1 VIRYVTERVL
11 LLIPTLLGILIG
23 VFLMLHAAPGD
34 PVEALMDI
42 QTELIPKEQIEQI
55 RRDLGL
61 DRPLYEQYLKYVGR
75 VVRGDLG
82 TSFRT
87 QLPILDDIKL
97 NFMATVHLALGG
109 LAVALLIGLPA
120 GIISAVRRNTI
131 ADYLTLSVA
140 VVGLSAPSFW
150 IGILLLY
157 VFSFRLRWFPILA
170 GGGGDGSLASTMVH
184 LVLPAIV
191 VGASLG
197 ALIARLTRS
206 AMLEALNQDYVRTA
220 RAKGLPGRTVVAKHV
235 LRNAGITLV
244 AAASTMFAYL
254 LTGSVV
260 VEIVFSRKGL
270 GQLMITAIT
279 GRDFPLAQ
287 ALILVFGT
295 VIVVVNLFT
304 DIAMTFLDPRVSY
317 Q

>member
-1 VIRYVTERVL
+1 
-11 LLIPTLLGILIG
+11 
-23 VFLMLHAAPGD
+23 
-34 PVEALMDI
+34 
-42 QTELIPKEQIEQI
+42 
-55 RRDLGL
+55 
-61 DRPLYEQYLKYVGR
+61 
-75 VVRGDLG
+75 
-82 TSFRT
+82 
-87 QLPILDDIKL
+87 
-97 NFMATVHLALGG
+97 VHLALAGVV
-109 LAVALLIGLPA
+109 VALLIGLPA
-120 GIISAVRRNTI
+120 GIISAVRRNTA

-140 VVGLSAPSFW
+140 VIGLSAPSFW

-157 VFSFRLRWFPILA
+157 VFSFRLRWFPIL
-170 GGGGDGSLASTMVH
+170 GGGDGTLASTMVH
-184 LVLPAIV
+184 LVLPAVV

-220 RAKGLPGRTVVAKHV
+220 RAKGLPGRLVVIRHV

-304 DIAMTFLDPRVSY
+304 DIAMSFLDPRVSY

>member
-1 VIRYVTERVL
+1 MTRYVTERVV
-11 LLIPTLLGILIG
+11 LLIPTLLGILLG

-34 PVEALMDI
+34 PVEALVDI
-42 QTELIPKEQIEQI
+42 QSELIPKDQLEVI
-55 RRDLGL
+55 RKDLGL
-61 DRPLYEQYLKYVGR
+61 DRPLHEQYLRYVGR
-75 VVRGDLG
+75 VIRGDLG

-87 QLPILDDIKL
+87 HLPIIEDIKL
-97 NFMATVHLALGG
+97 NFMSTVHLALAG
-109 LAVALLIGLPA
+109 LAIAVLIGLPA
-120 GIISAVRRNTI
+120 GIISAVKRNTA
-131 ADYLTLSVA
+131 ADYVTLSA
-140 VVGLSAPSFW
+140 AIVGLSAPSFW

-157 VFSFRLRWFPILA
+157 VFSFRLRLLPIM
-170 GGGGDGSLASTMVH
+170 GGGDGSLASTALH
-184 LVLPAIV
+184 LVLPGIV
-191 VGASLG
+191 VGAGLG

-206 AMLEALNQDYVRTA
+206 AMLEAMNQDYVRTA
-220 RAKGLPGRTVVAKHV
+220 HAKGLPARNVIIKHI

-270 GQLMITAIT
+270 GQLMISAIT

-295 VIVVVNLFT
+295 VIVVVNLLT
-304 DIAMTFLDPRVSY
+304 DVLMGFLDPRVSY

>member
-1 VIRYVTERVL
+1 MIRYATERVV
-11 LLIPTLLGILIG
+11 LLIPTLLAVLLG

-34 PVEALMDI
+34 PVEALVDV
-42 QTELIPKEQIEQI
+42 QADLIPKEQLELI
-55 RRDLGL
+55 RKDLGL
-61 DRPLYEQYLKYVGR
+61 DRPLYEQYLRYVGQIL
-75 VVRGDLG
+75 RGDLG

-87 QLPILDDIKL
+87 HLPISEDLKL
-97 NFMATVHLALGG
+97 NFMSTVHLALAG
-109 LAVALLIGLPA
+109 LGVALAIGLPA
-120 GIISAVRRNTI
+120 GIISAVKRNTPV
-131 ADYLTLSVA
+131 DYVTLSA
-140 VVGLSAPSFW
+140 AIIGLSAPSFW

-157 VFSFRLRWFPILA
+157 VFSFRLRLLPIM
-170 GGGGDGSLASTMVH
+170 GGGDGSPASTVLH

-191 VGASLG
+191 VGAGLG

-206 AMLEALNQDYVRTA
+206 AMLEAMNQDYVRTA
-220 RAKGLPGRTVVAKHV
+220 HAKGLSGRSVIIKHV
-235 LRNAGITLV
+235 LRNAGVTLL

-270 GQLMITAIT
+270 GQLMITAIS

-295 VIVVVNLFT
+295 IIVVVNLFT
-304 DIAMTFLDPRVSY
+304 DLLMGFLDPRVSY

>member
-1 VIRYVTERVL
+1 MTRYVTERVL
-11 LLIPTLLGILIG
+11 LLIPTLLGILLG

-34 PVEALMDI
+34 PVEALVDI
-42 QTELIPKEQIEQI
+42 QSELIPKDQLEVI
-55 RRDLGL
+55 RKDLGL
-61 DRPLYEQYLKYVGR
+61 DRPLHEQYLRYVGR
-75 VVRGDLG
+75 VIRGDLG

-87 QLPILDDIKL
+87 HLPIIEDIKL
-97 NFMATVHLALGG
+97 NFMSTVHLALAG
-109 LAVALLIGLPA
+109 LAIAVLIGLPA
-120 GIISAVRRNTI
+120 GIISAVKRNTA
-131 ADYLTLSVA
+131 ADYVTLSA
-140 VVGLSAPSFW
+140 AIVGLSAPSFW

-157 VFSFRLRWFPILA
+157 VFSFRLRWLPIM
-170 GGGGDGSLASTMVH
+170 GGGDGSFASTALH
-184 LVLPAIV
+184 LVLPGIV
-191 VGASLG
+191 VGAGLG

-206 AMLEALNQDYVRTA
+206 AMLEAMNQDYVRTA
-220 RAKGLPGRTVVAKHV
+220 HAKGLPARGVIIKHI

-270 GQLMITAIT
+270 GQLMISAIT

-304 DIAMTFLDPRVSY
+304 DVLMGFLDPRVSY

>member
-1 VIRYVTERVL
+1 MIRYATERVL
-11 LLIPTLLGILIG
+11 LLIPTLLAILLG

-34 PVEALMDI
+34 PVEALVDI
-42 QTELIPKEQIEQI
+42 QTELIPKEQLELI
-55 RRDLGL
+55 RKDLGL
-61 DRPLYEQYLKYVGR
+61 DRPLHEQYLRYVGQ
-75 VVRGDLG
+75 VLRGDLG

-87 QLPILDDIKL
+87 HLPIIEDLRL
-97 NFMATVHLALGG
+97 NFMSTVHLALAG
-109 LAVALLIGLPA
+109 LGVALAIGLPA
-120 GIISAVRRNTI
+120 GIISAVKRNTPV
-131 ADYLTLSVA
+131 DYVTLSA
-140 VVGLSAPSFW
+140 AIVGLSAPSFW

-157 VFSFRLRWFPILA
+157 MFSFRLRWLPIM
-170 GGGGDGSLASTMVH
+170 GGGDGSPASTMLH

-191 VGASLG
+191 VGAGLG

-206 AMLEALNQDYVRTA
+206 AMLEAMNQDYVRTA
-220 RAKGLPGRTVVAKHV
+220 HAKGLSARSVIIRHI
-235 LRNAGITLV
+235 LRNAGVTLL

-270 GQLMITAIT
+270 GQLMITAIS

-304 DIAMTFLDPRVSY
+304 DLLMGLLDPRVSY

>member
-1 VIRYVTERVL
+1 MTRYVTERVVL
-11 LLIPTLLGILIG
+11 VIPTLLGILLG

-34 PVEALMDI
+34 PVEALVDI
-42 QTELIPKEQIEQI
+42 QSELIPKDQLEVI
-55 RRDLGL
+55 RKDLGL
-61 DRPLYEQYLKYVGR
+61 DRPLHEQYLRYVGR
-75 VVRGDLG
+75 VIRGDLG

-87 QLPILDDIKL
+87 HLPIIEDIKL
-97 NFMATVHLALGG
+97 NFMSTVHLALAG
-109 LAVALLIGLPA
+109 LAIAVLIGLPA
-120 GIISAVRRNTI
+120 GIISAVKRNTA
-131 ADYLTLSVA
+131 ADYVTLSA
-140 VVGLSAPSFW
+140 AIVGLSAPSFW

-157 VFSFRLRWFPILA
+157 VFSFRLRLLPIM
-170 GGGGDGSLASTMVH
+170 GGGDGSFASTALH
-184 LVLPAIV
+184 LVLPGIV
-191 VGASLG
+191 VGAGLG

-206 AMLEALNQDYVRTA
+206 AMLEAMNQDYVRTA
-220 RAKGLPGRTVVAKHV
+220 HAKGLPARGVIIKHI

-270 GQLMITAIT
+270 GQLMISAIT

-295 VIVVVNLFT
+295 VIVVVNLLT
-304 DIAMTFLDPRVSY
+304 DVLMGFLDPRVSY

>member
-1 VIRYVTERVL
+1 MIRYVAERVL
-11 LLIPTLLGILIG
+11 LLIPTLLGILLG

-34 PVEALMDI
+34 PVEALVDI
-42 QTELIPKEQIEQI
+42 HSELIPKEQLERI
-55 RRDLGL
+55 RSDLGL
-61 DRPLYEQYLKYVGR
+61 DRPLFEQYVGYVGR
-75 VVRGDLG
+75 VMRGDLG

-87 QLPILDDIKL
+87 HLPITEDIKL
-97 NFMATVHLALGG
+97 NFMPTLHLAFAG
-109 LAVALLIGLPA
+109 LAVAVCIGLPA
-120 GIISAVRRNTI
+120 GIISAVKRNTA

-140 VVGLSAPSFW
+140 MVGLSAPSFW

-157 VFSFRLRWFPILA
+157 VFSFRLRWLPIM
-170 GGGGDGSLASTMVH
+170 GGGDGSIMSTALH
-184 LVLPAIV
+184 LILPALV
-191 VGASLG
+191 VGTGLG

-206 AMLEALNQDYVRTA
+206 AMLEAMTQDYVRTA
-220 RAKGLPGRTVVAKHV
+220 EAKGLPSRSVIIKHV

-270 GQLMITAIT
+270 GQLMISAIS

-287 ALILVFGT
+287 ALILVFGAA
-295 VIVVVNLFT
+295 IVVVNLFT
-304 DIAMTFLDPRVSY
+304 DILMGLLDPRVSY

>member
-1 VIRYVTERVL
+1 MIRYVTERVL
-11 LLIPTLLGILIG
+11 LLIPTLLAILLG

-34 PVEALMDI
+34 PVEALVDI
-42 QTELIPKEQIEQI
+42 QTELIPKEQLERI
-55 RRDLGL
+55 RKDLGL
-61 DRPLYEQYLKYVGR
+61 DRPLHEQYLRYVGR
-75 VVRGDLG
+75 VIRGDLG

-87 QLPILDDIKL
+87 RLPIAEDLRL
-97 NFMATVHLALGG
+97 NFMSTVHLALAG
-109 LAVALLIGLPA
+109 LGVAVAIGLPA
-120 GIISAVRRNTI
+120 GIISAVKRNTPV
-131 ADYLTLSVA
+131 DYVTLSA
-140 VVGLSAPSFW
+140 AIIGLSAPSFW

-157 VFSFRLRWFPILA
+157 VFSFRLRWLPIM
-170 GGGGDGSLASTMVH
+170 GGGDGSPASTMLH

-191 VGASLG
+191 VGAGLG

-206 AMLEALNQDYVRTA
+206 AMLEAMNQDYVRTA
-220 RAKGLPGRTVVAKHV
+220 HAKGLSARNVIIKHI
-235 LRNAGITLV
+235 LRNAGVTLL

-270 GQLMITAIT
+270 GQLMITAIS

-295 VIVVVNLFT
+295 VIVGVNLFT
-304 DIAMTFLDPRVSY
+304 DLVMGFLDPRVSY

>member
-1 VIRYVTERVL
+1 VIRYLAERVL
-11 LLIPTLLGILIG
+11 LLIPTLLGILLG

-34 PVEALMDI
+34 PVEALVDI
-42 QTELIPKEQIEQI
+42 HSELIPKEQLERI
-55 RRDLGL
+55 RSDLGL
-61 DRPLYEQYLKYVGR
+61 DRPLFEQYVGYVGR
-75 VVRGDLG
+75 VMRGDLG

-87 QLPILDDIKL
+87 HLPITEDIKL
-97 NFMATVHLALGG
+97 NFMPTLHLAFAG
-109 LAVALLIGLPA
+109 LAIAVCIGLPA
-120 GIISAVRRNTI
+120 GIISAVKRNTA
-131 ADYLTLSVA
+131 ADYVTLSA
-140 VVGLSAPSFW
+140 AMVGLSAPSFW

-157 VFSFRLRWFPILA
+157 VFSFRLRWLPIM
-170 GGGGDGSLASTMVH
+170 GGGDGSVMSTALH
-184 LVLPAIV
+184 LILPALV
-191 VGASLG
+191 VGTGLG

-206 AMLEALNQDYVRTA
+206 AMLEAMTQDYVRTA
-220 RAKGLPGRTVVAKHV
+220 EAKGLPSRSVIIRHV

-270 GQLMITAIT
+270 GQLMISAIS

-295 VIVVVNLFT
+295 AIVVVNLFT
-304 DIAMTFLDPRVSY
+304 DILMGLLDPRVSY

>member
-1 VIRYVTERVL
+1 MTRYVAERVL
-11 LLIPTLLGILIG
+11 LLIPTLLGILLG

-34 PVEALMDI
+34 PVEALVDI
-42 QTELIPKEQIEQI
+42 HSELIPKEQLERI
-55 RRDLGL
+55 RSDLGL
-61 DRPLYEQYLKYVGR
+61 DRPLFEQYVGYVGR
-75 VVRGDLG
+75 VMRGDLG

-87 QLPILDDIKL
+87 HLPITEDLKL
-97 NFMATVHLALGG
+97 NFKPTLHLAFAG
-109 LAVALLIGLPA
+109 LAVAVCIGLPA
-120 GIISAVRRNTI
+120 GIISAVKRNTA

-140 VVGLSAPSFW
+140 MVGLSAPSFW

-157 VFSFRLRWFPILA
+157 VFSFRLRWLPIM
-170 GGGGDGSLASTMVH
+170 GGGDGSIMSTALH
-184 LVLPAIV
+184 LILPALV
-191 VGASLG
+191 VGTGLG

-206 AMLEALNQDYVRTA
+206 AMLEAMTQDYVRTA
-220 RAKGLPGRTVVAKHV
+220 EAKGLPSRSVIIKHV

-270 GQLMITAIT
+270 GQLMISAIS

-287 ALILVFGT
+287 ALILVFGAA
-295 VIVVVNLFT
+295 IVLVNLFT
-304 DIAMTFLDPRVSY
+304 DILMGLLDPRVSY

>member
-1 VIRYVTERVL
+1 MNRYVAERLL
-11 LLIPTLLGILIG
+11 LLIPTLLGILLG

-34 PVEALMDI
+34 PVEALVDV
-42 QTELIPKEQIEQI
+42 QAELIPRDQLERI
-55 RRDLGL
+55 RIDLGL
-61 DRPLYEQYLKYVGR
+61 DRPLYEQYLRYLGR
-75 VVRGDLG
+75 VLRGDLG

-87 QLPILDDIKL
+87 RLPIVEDIKV
-97 NFMATVHLALGG
+97 NFPATAHLAAAGFV
-109 LAVALLIGLPA
+109 VALLVGLPA
-120 GIISAVRRNTI
+120 GIISAVRRNTLT
-131 ADYLTLSVA
+131 DYATLSVA
-140 VVGLSAPSFW
+140 MVGLSAPSFW

-157 VFSFRLRWFPILA
+157 VFSFRLRWFPLL
-170 GGGGDGSLASTMVH
+170 GGGDGSLGSILVH
-184 LVLPAIV
+184 LVLPAVV
-191 VGASLG
+191 VGTSLG

-206 AMLEALNQDYVRTA
+206 AVLEALNQDYVRTA
-220 RAKGLPGRTVVAKHV
+220 RAKGLTERTVILRHV
-235 LRNAGITLV
+235 LRNAGITVL

-270 GQLMITAIT
+270 GQLMINAIV

-295 VIVVVNLFT
+295 LIVIVNLFT
-304 DIAMTFLDPRVSY
+304 DLLMGALDPRVTY